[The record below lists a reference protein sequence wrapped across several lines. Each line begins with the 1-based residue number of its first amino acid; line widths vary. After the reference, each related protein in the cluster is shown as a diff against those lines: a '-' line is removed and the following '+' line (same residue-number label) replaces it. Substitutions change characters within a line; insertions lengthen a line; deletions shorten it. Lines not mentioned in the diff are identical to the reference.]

1 MVLYIYILSLIRD
14 GVQGGHGPPRSK
26 VAIWRARNQA
36 IFEGQETNPLKLC
49 QKVDKTIVEHRR
61 SMAIHSG
68 LQLLKPIQRWKKP
81 PRDSIKINVDAA
93 FKDGS
98 SSIAVVA
105 RDCKGEVVF
114 ISREGKWYLP
124 VLRKYIPTSLSRQQH
139 KPLNGS

>member
-61 SMAIHSG
+61 SMAIHLG
-68 LQLLKPIQRWKKP
+68 LQLLKPVQRWKKP

-93 FKDGS
+93 FNDGGS
-98 SSIAVVA
+98 SIQLLLEIG
-105 RDCKGEVVF
+105 K
-114 ISREGKWYLP
+114 GKWYLL
-124 VLRKYIPTSLSRQQH
+124 VLREYIPTSLSRQRQ
-139 KPLNGS
+139 KPLNGP